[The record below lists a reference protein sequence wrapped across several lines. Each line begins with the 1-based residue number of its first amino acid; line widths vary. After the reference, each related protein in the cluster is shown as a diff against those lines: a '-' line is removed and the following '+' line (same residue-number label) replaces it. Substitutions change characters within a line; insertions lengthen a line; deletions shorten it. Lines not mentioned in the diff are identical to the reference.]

1 MLSKISGRLGPRGL
15 AALPWICTAGLV
27 ACAFVIRL
35 PMQSV
40 LSGGLAYSA
49 FYPAVILAAYA
60 FGRGPGVAAAAA
72 SATLG
77 YWCFVEPVLEWKW
90 APNVLAGFLFF
101 TITSAV
107 IITLITGLTGALKA
121 VSRELGRSQTIAD
134 SHAGLF
140 RELNERMSH
149 HMRLVAG
156 VLALQA
162 KGEPE
167 PQVADSLKRA
177 MERSLL
183 ISRVHRELG
192 GRGEEA
198 VAFDVFAASLAR
210 AVCAARSQP
219 PERVTVEPS
228 GLQLDV
234 EEATSLGV
242 ALAECLS
249 TLFDVNVQG
258 TLRIRLDARG
268 RGAEVAISQAGDGSE
283 GALAS
288 VTNGY
293 LLRAMTEQ
301 LGAAVALRAD
311 AAGSAL
317 VLSIPR
323 GAAAGERPAATHHER
338 SWGRDM
344 IARETWP
351 YDKSG
356 RRSSPHP
363 YCSLSS
369 RFRRQ
374 AKTGTP

>member
-1 MLSKISGRLGPRGL
+1 MISEFSSRLGPRGR
-15 AALPWICTAGLV
+15 AALPWIATAGLV
-27 ACAFVIRL
+27 AAAFLVRM
-35 PMQSV
+35 PMTSV
-40 LSGGLAYSA
+40 LSGSLAYSA

-60 FGRGPGVAAAAA
+60 FGRGPGIAAAVV
-72 SATLG
+72 SAGLA
-77 YWCFVEPVLEWKW
+77 YWCIVQPAYHWKA
-90 APNVLAGFLFF
+90 APHVVAGFVFF
-101 TITSAV
+101 AITCSV
-107 IITLITGLTGALKA
+107 IIVLITGLTGALKA
-121 VSRELGRSQTIAD
+121 VSRELGRAQAVAD

-167 PQVADSLKRA
+167 PQVADSLKKA
-177 MERSLL
+177 MERSLM

-198 VAFDVFAASLAR
+198 VAFDDFAAALAR
-210 AVCAARSQP
+210 AVCVARDQAV
-219 PERVTVEPS
+219 ERVAVEPS
-228 GLQLDV
+228 GVTLPV

-249 TLFDVNVQG
+249 ALFDVGVAGQ
-258 TLRIRLDARG
+258 LRIRVDARG
-268 RGAEVAISQAGDGSE
+268 RQAEVAISQTVEGSPE
-283 GALAS
+283 GGALVS

-317 VLSIPR
+317 VLSMPHAGR
-323 GAAAGERPAATHHER
+323 VTADAAATLH
-338 SWGRDM
+338 
-344 IARETWP
+344 
-351 YDKSG
+351 
-356 RRSSPHP
+356 
-363 YCSLSS
+363 
-369 RFRRQ
+369 
-374 AKTGTP
+374 

>member
-1 MLSKISGRLGPRGL
+1 MQGALGG
-15 AALPWICTAGLV
+15 
-27 ACAFVIRL
+27 
-35 PMQSV
+35 S
-40 LSGGLAYSA
+40 LAYSA

-60 FGRGPGVAAAAA
+60 FGRWPAIVAAAA
-72 SATLG
+72 SAALAYG
-77 YWCFVEPVLEWKW
+77 FFVAPAFDWND
-90 APNVLAGFLFF
+90 APNVIAGLVFF
-101 TITSAV
+101 AVTCTV
-107 IITLITGLTGALKA
+107 IIALIAGLTGALRA
-121 VSRELGRSQTIAD
+121 VSSELGRAQAVAD

-192 GRGEEA
+192 GRSDDA
-198 VAFDVFAASLAR
+198 VAFDDFAGALAR
-210 AVCAARSQP
+210 AVCAARNQP
-219 PERVTVEPS
+219 TERVLIEPS
-228 GLQLDV
+228 GLSLDV

-249 TLFDVNVQG
+249 ALFDAGVGG
-258 TLRIRLDARG
+258 TLRLRLDARG
-268 RGAEVAISQAGDGSE
+268 RQAEVAISQGGENAE
-283 GALAS
+283 GALVS

-301 LGAAVALRAD
+301 LGAEVALRAD
-311 AAGSAL
+311 ANGSAL

-323 GAAAGERPAATHHER
+323 GAAADTKSAATLH
-338 SWGRDM
+338 
-344 IARETWP
+344 
-351 YDKSG
+351 
-356 RRSSPHP
+356 
-363 YCSLSS
+363 
-369 RFRRQ
+369 
-374 AKTGTP
+374 

>member
-1 MLSKISGRLGPRGL
+1 MLSKISERLGPRGR
-15 AALPWICTAGLV
+15 AALPWICTMGLM
-27 ACAFVIRL
+27 ACAFLIRL

-60 FGRGPGVAAAAA
+60 FGRGPGIAAAAG
-72 SATLG
+72 SAALG
-77 YWCFVEPVLEWKW
+77 YWVFVEPAFALKA
-90 APNVLAGFLFF
+90 APNVIAGFLFF
-101 TITSAV
+101 AVTCTV

-121 VSRELGRSQTIAD
+121 VSRELGRAQAVAD

-177 MERSLL
+177 MERSLM

-192 GRGEEA
+192 GRGDEA

-210 AVCAARSQP
+210 AVCTARDVP
-219 PERVTVEPS
+219 ADRVVVEPS
-228 GLQLDV
+228 GLKLDV

-249 TLFDVNVQG
+249 ALFDVGVQG
-258 TLRIRLDARG
+258 TLRIRFDAKDRQ
-268 RGAEVAISQAGDGSE
+268 AEVAISQTSSDGSE
-283 GALAS
+283 GALVS

-323 GAAAGERPAATHHER
+323 GGAATGEKPAATLH
-338 SWGRDM
+338 
-344 IARETWP
+344 
-351 YDKSG
+351 
-356 RRSSPHP
+356 
-363 YCSLSS
+363 
-369 RFRRQ
+369 
-374 AKTGTP
+374 

>member
-1 MLSKISGRLGPRGL
+1 M
-15 AALPWICTAGLV
+15 

-177 MERSLL
+177 MER
-183 ISRVHRELG
+183 
-192 GRGEEA
+192 
-198 VAFDVFAASLAR
+198 
-210 AVCAARSQP
+210 
-219 PERVTVEPS
+219 
-228 GLQLDV
+228 
-234 EEATSLGV
+234 
-242 ALAECLS
+242 
-249 TLFDVNVQG
+249 
-258 TLRIRLDARG
+258 
-268 RGAEVAISQAGDGSE
+268 
-283 GALAS
+283 
-288 VTNGY
+288 
-293 LLRAMTEQ
+293 
-301 LGAAVALRAD
+301 
-311 AAGSAL
+311 
-317 VLSIPR
+317 
-323 GAAAGERPAATHHER
+323 
-338 SWGRDM
+338 
-344 IARETWP
+344 
-351 YDKSG
+351 
-356 RRSSPHP
+356 
-363 YCSLSS
+363 
-369 RFRRQ
+369 
-374 AKTGTP
+374 

>member
-1 MLSKISGRLGPRGL
+1 MISTLSARLGPRGR
-15 AALPWICTAGLV
+15 AALPWVATAALV
-27 ACAFVIRL
+27 ACAFLIRL
-35 PMQSV
+35 PMQAT
-40 LSGGLAYSA
+40 LGGGLAYSA
-49 FYPAVILAAYA
+49 FYPAVVLVAYA
-60 FGRGPGVAAAAA
+60 YGRTPAVVAAVV
-72 SATLG
+72 SATLA
-77 YWCFVEPVLEWKW
+77 YWCFVEPVYDWKDG
-90 APNVLAGFLFF
+90 PNVIAGFVFF
-101 TITSAV
+101 AVTCTV

-121 VSRELGRSQTIAD
+121 VSRELGRAQAVAD

-177 MERSLL
+177 MERSLM

-192 GRGEEA
+192 GRADEA
-198 VAFDVFAASLAR
+198 VAFDAFAAALAR
-210 AVCAARSQP
+210 AVCVAREQSTD
-219 PERVTVEPS
+219 RVRVEPS
-228 GLQLDV
+228 GLKLDV
-234 EEATSLGV
+234 EEATTLGV

-249 TLFDVNVQG
+249 TLFDVGVKG
-258 TLRIRLDARG
+258 VLLIRLDARG
-268 RGAEVAISQAGDGSE
+268 RQAEVAISEGGEDSD
-283 GALAS
+283 GALVS

-323 GAAAGERPAATHHER
+323 GAAAASGAAATLH
-338 SWGRDM
+338 
-344 IARETWP
+344 
-351 YDKSG
+351 
-356 RRSSPHP
+356 
-363 YCSLSS
+363 
-369 RFRRQ
+369 
-374 AKTGTP
+374 

>member
-1 MLSKISGRLGPRGL
+1 MLSKISERLGPRGR

-27 ACAFVIRL
+27 ACAFLIRL
-35 PMQSV
+35 PMQNV

-49 FYPAVILAAYA
+49 FYPAVILTAYA
-60 FGRGPGVAAAAA
+60 FGRGPAIAAAAA
-72 SATLG
+72 SAALG
-77 YWCFVEPVLEWKW
+77 YGVFVEPAFEWKW

-101 TITSAV
+101 TVTCTV
-107 IITLITGLTGALKA
+107 IIALITGLTGALRA
-121 VSRELGRSQTIAD
+121 VSRDLGRAQAVAD

-177 MERSLL
+177 MERSLM
-183 ISRVHRELG
+183 ISRIHRELG
-192 GRGEEA
+192 GRGDEA

-210 AVCAARSQP
+210 AVCTARDQP
-219 PERVTVEPS
+219 AERVAIESS
-228 GLQLDV
+228 GLKLDV

-249 TLFDVNVQG
+249 ALFDVGVQG
-258 TLRIRLDARG
+258 TLRIRFDATG
-268 RGAEVAISQAGDGSE
+268 RQAEVAISQAGEGSE
-283 GALAS
+283 GALVS

-323 GAAAGERPAATHHER
+323 GVAAGEKPAATLH
-338 SWGRDM
+338 
-344 IARETWP
+344 
-351 YDKSG
+351 
-356 RRSSPHP
+356 
-363 YCSLSS
+363 
-369 RFRRQ
+369 
-374 AKTGTP
+374 

>member
-1 MLSKISGRLGPRGL
+1 MISKLAERLGPRGR
-15 AALPWICTAGLV
+15 AAFPWVCTAGLV
-27 ACAFVIRL
+27 ASAFLIRL
-35 PMQSV
+35 PMQGT
-40 LSGGLAYSA
+40 LKGGLAYSA

-60 FGRGPGVAAAAA
+60 FGRTPAIVAAAA
-72 SATLG
+72 SAALG
-77 YWCFVEPVLEWKW
+77 YWVFVEPAFAWKM
-90 APNVLAGFLFF
+90 APNVFAGFLFF
-101 TITSAV
+101 AVTCSV
-107 IITLITGLTGALKA
+107 IIALITGLTGALKA
-121 VSRELGRSQTIAD
+121 VSRELGRAQAVAD

-177 MERSLL
+177 MERSLM

-192 GRGEEA
+192 GRGDEE

-210 AVCAARSQP
+210 AVCAARGQP
-219 PERVTVEPS
+219 PERVKVEPS
-228 GLQLDV
+228 GLKLDV

-249 TLFDVNVQG
+249 ALFDVGVAG
-258 TLRIRLDARG
+258 TLVIRLDARG
-268 RGAEVAISQAGDGSE
+268 RQAEVAISQDGEGTE
-283 GALAS
+283 GALVS

-323 GAAAGERPAATHHER
+323 AATAGASPAATLH
-338 SWGRDM
+338 
-344 IARETWP
+344 
-351 YDKSG
+351 
-356 RRSSPHP
+356 
-363 YCSLSS
+363 
-369 RFRRQ
+369 
-374 AKTGTP
+374 